1 MGTRMSMQ
9 RWIVVLTFSTTLLL
23 QVASA
28 PIASAGDGYRATLLR
43 LVNATRDGH
52 DLHTLR
58 VDTSLTRD
66 AMRHTRRM
74 IDKKAIYDP
83 RNLTRILR
91 DEPWDDVG
99 ASVVGCAG
107 TLRALHRAFM
117 HDAAHRDILLNPQ
130 LRRIGIGVVKVDAR
144 NVCGRHRFWAT
155 ELFYG

>member
-1 MGTRMSMQ
+1 MGTRTSM
-9 RWIVVLTFSTTLLL
+9 RTWVVVLTLSTTVLI

-28 PIASAGDGYRATLLR
+28 SIASAGDGYEATLLR
-43 LVNATRDGH
+43 LVNATRDTH

-58 VDTSLTRD
+58 VDASLARD

-74 IDKKAIYDP
+74 IDKNAIYDP

-99 ASVVGCAG
+99 ASVVGCAS

-117 HDAAHRDILLNPQ
+117 RDAAHRDILLNPR

-144 NVCGRHRFWAT
+144 NACGRHWFWAT